1 MTSQN
6 DESEKLTIE
15 EPIVEPFM
23 SFSEEPIEEPI
34 EEPSI
39 VGDVPIE
46 TSTDEHTFNPDEDPA
61 EEIYLLPDP
70 IDVLEDVPLSDG
82 CPCDDCSADSTSEC
96 DSD

>member
-1 MTSQN
+1 MTSQIY
-6 DESEKLTIE
+6 ESEKLTIE

-46 TSTDEHTFNPDEDPA
+46 TSTDEHTLTLMR
-61 EEIYLLPDP
+61 LLLRKFIFSPT
-70 IDVLEDVPLSDG
+70 L
-82 CPCDDCSADSTSEC
+82 
-96 DSD
+96 

>member
-1 MTSQN
+1 MTSQIV
-6 DESEKLTIE
+6 ESEKLTIE

-23 SFSEEPIEEPI
+23 SLIEEPNEEPIEEPTI
-34 EEPSI
+34 IDDE
-39 VGDVPIE
+39 PIE

-61 EEIYLLPDP
+61 EEMYLLPVP

-82 CPCDDCSADSTSEC
+82 CPCDDCSADSASEC